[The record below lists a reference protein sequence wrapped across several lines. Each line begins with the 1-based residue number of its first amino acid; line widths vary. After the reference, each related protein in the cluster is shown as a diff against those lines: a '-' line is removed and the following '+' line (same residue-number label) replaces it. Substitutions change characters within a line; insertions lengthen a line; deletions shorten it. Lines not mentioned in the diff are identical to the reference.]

1 MKPFFPFLALSIAL
15 LPLSDVRAGEKT
27 SFSST
32 ASLPAMM
39 KLNTGMAV
47 NRDTVPVRA
56 ALPSEVTAAIPCDAQ
71 SVHFARYPLGPGGAP
86 RLVHVWFEPN
96 NLQPGD
102 EDYGGAHH
110 TKSMFEVDVF
120 APGVKAGTWKR
131 VSFARYKTS
140 NAPDNIQVRFLQPK
154 VRRGAVIALSGNT
167 LYGDAEVQIITL
179 RDVAPPLD
187 STSFGGVSR
196 RGQVQGFTVG
206 HDQNQ
211 SFGVDARGITTVIET
226 TREEGKRPIAKV
238 LLWNGEQYKARAA
251 KR

>member
-39 KLNTGMAV
+39 KLNTGMEV

-154 VRRGAVIALSGNT
+154 VRRGHRVVRQHS
-167 LYGDAEVQIITL
+167 L
-179 RDVAPPLD
+179 R
-187 STSFGGVSR
+187 R
-196 RGQVQGFTVG
+196 RGSADHHLARRCAALGF
-206 HDQNQ
+206 D
-211 SFGVDARGITTVIET
+211 FLWWRFPARSG
-226 TREEGKRPIAKV
+226 
-238 LLWNGEQYKARAA
+238 ARVH
-251 KR
+251 RGPRSEPEFWS